1 MSNTQPI
8 RILYIEDDVVTA
20 AYVQTQLQQCGYLV
34 ELAQDGFDGLRKIKS
49 SSYDV
54 IAVDYHLP
62 GMNGLQVLQNLA
74 ESQFQVPAIMI
85 TGAGNEQVAVEAMKL
100 GAGDYLIK
108 DIDSHFLEL
117 LPAAIESEL
126 EKQQLIAEKQQ
137 AVDALYYHDIILEA
151 VSFAA
156 QNFLTCS
163 HWAEPIQ
170 EVLAHLGQAVS
181 ASRIYIFENHRQ
193 PNLSNGITKELSP
206 SSIGAEWGDLLTSQ
220 RFEWVANGIAPQIDN
235 PQLQNLHYEP
245 ALRRWVKILS
255 KGQPLYGLVKEFP
268 QPEAEILVAQGIF
281 SIAVVPVFVGKKWW
295 GFIGY
300 DDCLTERVWSP
311 MVIEAFKTAAHI
323 LGAAIGH
330 DLMNQALRDS
340 EARLAKTQSMAH
352 LGHCEWDIIANT
364 KQLSAETLNIFGWPS
379 DSNPVSHDKF
389 IQAIHPD
396 DRSAAQKA
404 ALQTIHYNIPY
415 DIEFRIIRPDGTNRY
430 LHNVAEL
437 VRNANG
443 KAVRFIATAQDIT
456 EYKTVEKALRESTQT
471 LSAILNAATD
481 SIVMIE
487 LDTTCVMINPA
498 GAARLGRSV
507 DEVIGRPLCQLVAA
521 EVVNHRQTVVDWVI
535 RTKQPTR
542 FDDQESKNLWFEHS
556 IYPVVDESGSVIRVA
571 VVSRDI
577 TERKRSEEA
586 LRRERDFTNAII
598 SAAGSLIVVLDRK
611 GRIVRFNKTCE
622 ELTGYTF
629 EQVKSHQIWEF
640 FLLAKDIESCKTY
653 FNNLV
658 AMKNSPQRYEN
669 YWVTK
674 NNMLRLIDWS
684 HAVISDKSG
693 VEYVIGIG
701 IDITERKKAEEAL
714 ASTLAEQKVILDH
727 SLVGIAFITEK
738 RQFVRANRKLEE
750 MCGYTEAELKNN
762 TTEILYYSSKEYQNI
777 GSQSYPLI
785 RKGMTYEMEHLMRRK
800 NGTPFWCRVKI
811 KVIDPNDF
819 TKGYI
824 WNLEDVTEQ
833 RRAEENLRLAETVFE
848 TTTEGIIITDANN
861 RIIRVNPAL
870 TTITGYT
877 LDEVVGKTPNIFK
890 SCRHNTDFF
899 KAIWKTL
906 IETGRWQGEI
916 WNQRKNGE
924 DYVVWMSI
932 AAIREPSGRIVQY
945 VAVFS
950 DITERKQAEEF
961 IWHQAHYDS
970 LTNLPNR
977 TLFADRLADAVQ
989 TAKCHQENQPNQPN
1003 QKRLAVMFIDLDH
1016 FKSVNDTL
1024 GHKAGDMLLKIAAQ
1038 RLSRCVRE
1046 SDTVARLGGDEFT
1059 VILSQID
1066 EILDIKAIAE
1076 RIINTLSQ
1084 PFRLNNHEA
1093 SIAAS
1098 IGIAL
1103 FPENGADAETLL
1115 KNADI
1120 AMYQAKENGRNAYRF
1135 FTTVT

>member
-1 MSNTQPI
+1 MSNAEPI
-8 RILYIEDDVVTA
+8 RILYIEDDIVTA
-20 AYVQTQLQQCGYLV
+20 ACVQTQLQQRGYLV
-34 ELAQDGFDGLRKIKS
+34 DLAMDGLEGLRQIKKS
-49 SSYDV
+49 TYDV

-74 ESQFQVPAIMI
+74 ESRFQVPAIMI
-85 TGAGNEQVAVEAMKL
+85 TGAGDERVAVEAMKL

-108 DIDSHFLEL
+108 DIDSHFMEL

-126 EKQQLIAEKQQ
+126 EKQQLITEKQQ
-137 AVDALYYHDIILEA
+137 AEDALYYHDIILEA

-156 QNFLTCS
+156 QKFLTCS
-163 HWAEPIQ
+163 HWTEPIQ
-170 EVLAHLGQAVS
+170 QVLARLRQAVS

-193 PNLSNGITKELSP
+193 PISLNGRTKKLP
-206 SSIGAEWGDLLTSQ
+206 EWEDLLTSQ
-220 RFEWVANGIAPQIDN
+220 RFEWVANGIAPQINN

-245 ALRRWVKILS
+245 ALKRWAKILS
-255 KGQPLYGLVKEFP
+255 QGQPLYGLVTDFP
-268 QPEAEILVAQGIF
+268 KPEAEILVAQGIL
-281 SIAVVPVFVGKKWW
+281 SIAIVPVFVDKKWW

-300 DDCLTERVWSP
+300 DDCLTERIWSQV
-311 MVIEAFKTAAHI
+311 VIEAFKTAANI

-340 EARLAKTQSMAH
+340 EARLAKTQSIAH
-352 LGHCEWDIIANT
+352 LGHCEWDITTNT
-364 KQLSAETLNIFGWPS
+364 KQLSEETLKIFGWPK
-379 DSNPVSHDKF
+379 DSNPVSQDTF
-389 IQAIHPD
+389 IHAIHPD
-396 DRSAAQKA
+396 DRNAAQKA
-404 ALQTIHYNIPY
+404 ALQTIHHNLPY
-415 DIEFRIIRPDGTNRY
+415 DIEFRIIRPDGTTRY
-430 LHNVAEL
+430 LHNVAEV
-437 VRNANG
+437 VRDANG

-456 EYKTVEKALRESTQT
+456 EYKIVEKALRETTQT

-481 SIVMIE
+481 SIVMTE

-498 GAARLGRSV
+498 GAARLGLTV
-507 DEVIGRPLCQLVAA
+507 HEVIGRHLCELVAP
-521 EVVNHRQTVVDWVI
+521 EVVNQRQSIVDWVI
-535 RTKQPTR
+535 RTKRPTR
-542 FDDQESKNLWFEHS
+542 FEDQESKNVWFEHS
-556 IYPVVDESGSVIRVA
+556 IYPVLDESGSVTRIA

-577 TERKRSEEA
+577 TERKQSEKN

-598 SAAGSLIVVLDRK
+598 SAAGSLVVVLDQF
-611 GRIVRFNKTCE
+611 GRIVRFNRTCE

-629 EQVKSHQIWEF
+629 EQVQGHHIWEF

-658 AMKNSPQRYEN
+658 AMKNTSKRYEN

-674 NNMLRLIDWS
+674 KNTLRLIDWS
-684 HAVISDKSG
+684 HAVLSDDKSG
-693 VEYVIGIG
+693 VEYVIGTG
-701 IDITERKKAEEAL
+701 IDITERKKAEDTL
-714 ASTLAEQKVILDH
+714 AHTLAEQKVILDH
-727 SLVGIAFITEK
+727 SLVGIAFITEGRK
-738 RQFVRANRKLEE
+738 FVRANRKLEE
-750 MCGYTEAELKNN
+750 MCGYTEAELKKC
-762 TTEILYYSSKEYQNI
+762 TTGILYYSNTDYQNI

-800 NGTPFWCRVKI
+800 DGTPFWCRLKI

-819 TKGYI
+819 SKGYI

-861 RIIRVNPAL
+861 RIIRVNPAFA
-870 TTITGYT
+870 TITGYT
-877 LDEVVGKTPNIFK
+877 LDEVVGKKPNLF
-890 SCRHNTDFF
+890 SSGRHKTDFF

-906 IETGRWQGEI
+906 IETGKWRGEI
-916 WNQRKNGE
+916 WNQHKNGE
-924 DYVVWMSI
+924 IYMVGMSI
-932 AAIREPSGRIVQY
+932 AAIREPGGKIVQH

-950 DITERKQAEEF
+950 DITKRKQTEEL

-989 TAKCHQENQPNQPN
+989 TANRQNQKSQPN
-1003 QKRLAVMFIDLDH
+1003 QKRLAVMFIDLDR
-1016 FKSVNDTL
+1016 FKWVNDTL

-1038 RLSRCVRE
+1038 RLNHSVRE

-1066 EILDIKAIAE
+1066 DDFDIKAIAE
-1076 RIINTLSQ
+1076 RILNTLSQ
-1084 PFRLNNHEA
+1084 PFLLDNHEA

-1098 IGIAL
+1098 IGIARY
-1103 FPENGADAETLL
+1103 PEDGTEADTLL

-1120 AMYQAKENGRNAYRF
+1120 AMYQAKQSGRNAYRF
-1135 FTTVT
+1135 FTASPFGTSTT